1 MWLQL
6 PPQHKRRERK
16 AAMTGFGN
24 NSISRLIVCK
34 HQVEIILGSMR
45 LTRKIEKALMVQF
58 QVVSLET
65 NTVTHTNL
73 I

>member
-1 MWLQL
+1 
-6 PPQHKRRERK
+6 
-16 AAMTGFGN
+16 MTGFGN

-34 HQVEIILGSMR
+34 DKVEIILGSMR